1 LLEKDEDKSG
11 INCKKKAKNKS
22 PMIERGIKERN
33 HRLGSCKKTLR
44 KAMWKQKKKKWKGMK
59 MPIMFRRGK
68 RGFNWEKTYQMSKV
82 NTRKILSY
90 KMSFGIHDKAY
101 NAFELLD

>member
-1 LLEKDEDKSG
+1 LLEKDEDKNG

-44 KAMWKQKKKKWKGMK
+44 KAM
-59 MPIMFRRGK
+59 
-68 RGFNWEKTYQMSKV
+68 
-82 NTRKILSY
+82 
-90 KMSFGIHDKAY
+90 
-101 NAFELLD
+101 